1 MKKLRKH
8 SVVMIVI
15 AALLVGT
22 LPIGQ
27 EKKSQA
33 ANSSTGISDMLQNPQ
48 TDSNGNTTWSCVY
61 FGDYWQNDTNGDGVA
76 DKKDKKEPVKWR
88 VLSVDGDDVFLLADK
103 NLDGQ
108 QYNDT
113 KTDVT
118 WETCTMRS
126 WLNGYGAGSNKSGKD
141 YSDDNFLDNA
151 FSGSEQSAIR
161 TTNVVN
167 DDNPAHGTEGGSNT
181 SDKVYLLSIDE
192 VTNPAYGFSSDDSKH
207 DESRKAKNT
216 EYTKAQGTYTAT
228 DGEYAGNGN
237 WWLRSPGHNCDDA
250 SYVGIDNYVD
260 VDRFGDYVYSNLIKA
275 ARPALHLSLSS
286 ALGCSYAGTV
296 SSDGTVMTPEMPQL
310 QNPQTDS
317 NGNTTWSCVYFGN
330 YWQEDTNG
338 DGKADK
344 NDAKQPIKWRVLSV
358 EGDDVFL
365 LADKNLDCQK
375 YNDTYTDVT
384 WETCTMRSW
393 LNGYGA
399 GSNTSGKDYNDD
411 NFLDNAFS
419 GSERLAIRTTNVVN
433 DDNPEYGTEGG
444 NNTSDKV
451 YLLSIDD
458 VTNPAYGFPSNYS
471 NDDARKAKNTKY
483 VADGGEIKS
492 GFMFSTGNADYWWPR
507 SPGIGSQLAA
517 SVDYDGR
524 VGSYGN
530 YVSYDRVAVRPA
542 LHLNL
547 SSDSSWSYAGRVTS
561 DSKEI
566 GTVPATPQPEVTEK
580 PDDISLKNPS
590 VNSGGVTTWDCVY
603 FGNYWQEDTNGD
615 GKAHKNDAKQPIKWR
630 VLSVDG
636 DDAFLLADKNL
647 DVQQYNKNNTDVTWK
662 TCTMRSWLNG
672 YGAETNEPGDDFSTN
687 NFLDNA
693 FSGSEQR
700 GIRTTNVVNNDNP
713 EHGTEGGN
721 DTSDK
726 VYLLSIDEVT
736 NPAYGFPSD
745 YSDDDAWKAK
755 QTKYTA
761 DGGEIKSG
769 YMGSAGSAGSVG
781 CWWFRSPGEHSDYAA
796 GVDTIGIYRIGQF
809 GYVVNSV
816 FVAVR
821 PALHLNLSSALG
833 CSYAGTVSSD
843 GTVTA
848 PEMPRPDPTTT
859 PTNQPGS
866 SGGTATAMPR
876 PDPTTT
882 PTNQPGSSGGTATAM
897 PRPDPTTTPTN
908 QPGSSG
914 GTVTAPPCPNPTA
927 TPVNQPGSTGG
938 IATARPNTSVSPGA
952 SPGTNQAEAEEK
964 IPQNIYAKS
973 LTKTYGSKPFIL
985 SAVAEGDGELT
996 YKSSSPKVAT
1006 ISPGGQVSVKGYG
1019 KTVITIHAEAVDEYM
1034 QAEKKITLTVIPR
1047 TVNLKKAGSSARRQI
1062 QVVWT
1067 SDRSVTGY
1075 QVYISKKRDFSRE
1088 TFQRSYGKSKKKFT
1102 LFGLR
1107 SKQTYYVKIRAYRKA
1122 GKTKYYGNWSKV
1134 KAVKVK

>member
-1 MKKLRKH
+1 MKRKV
-8 SVVMIVI
+8 SERSL
-15 AALLVGT
+15 ALLLAVTLLTGL
-22 LPIGQ
+22 LPIGTGVKSRAAEQ
-27 EKKSQA
+27 ITLRNPRFIKTTQEVAPGTSEKKE
-33 ANSSTGISDMLQNPQ
+33 LKNP
-48 TDSNGNTTWSCVY
+48 TMENGVTTWDCIW
-61 FGDYWQNDTNGDGVA
+61 FGNYWQEDTNGDGKA
-76 DKKDKKEPVKWR
+76 DKNDAKQPIKWR
-88 VLSVDGDDVFLLADK
+88 VLLVDGDDVFLLADK
-103 NLDGQ
+103 NLDCQ
-108 QYNDT
+108 KYNDT
-113 KTDVT
+113 DTGVT
-118 WETCTMRS
+118 WEMCTMRS
-126 WLNGYGAGSNKSGKD
+126 WLNGYGASANTSGKD

-167 DDNPAHGTEGGSNT
+167 DDNPEYGTEGGNNT

-192 VTNPAYGFSSDDSKH
+192 ATNPAYGFALVYNKE
-207 DESRKAKNT
+207 DESRTAKNT
-216 EYTKAQGTYTAT
+216 KYAKTQGAYTDVGW
-228 DGEYAGNGN
+228 EAGNGE
-237 WWLRSPGHNCDDA
+237 WWLRSSGSSSAQASCIDSEGFVFVDWCSRDVNCINNA
-250 SYVGIDNYVD
+250 V
-260 VDRFGDYVYSNLIKA
+260 
-275 ARPALHLSLSS
+275 RPVLHLNISS
-286 ALGCSYAGTV
+286 DSSWSYAGTV
-296 SSDGTVMTPEMPQL
+296 ISSDDIAEW
-310 QNPQTDS
+310 D
-317 NGNTTWSCVYFGN
+317 CVYFGK
-330 YWQEDTNG
+330 YWQDDTNG

-358 EGDDVFL
+358 DGDDVFL
-365 LADKNLDCQK
+365 LADQNLDCQK
-375 YNDTYTDVT
+375 YNDIYMDVT

-399 GSNTSGKDYNDD
+399 GSNTSRKDYSDD
-411 NFLDNAFS
+411 NFFDSAFS
-419 GSERLAIRTTNVVN
+419 GSEQSAIRTTNVVN
-433 DDNPEYGTEGG
+433 DDNFEYGTEGG
-444 NNTSDKV
+444 NNTLDKV
-451 YLLSIDD
+451 YLMSI
-458 VTNPAYGFPSNYS
+458 
-471 NDDARKAKNTKY
+471 
-483 VADGGEIKS
+483 E
-492 GFMFSTGNADYWWPR
+492 
-507 SPGIGSQLAA
+507 
-517 SVDYDGR
+517 
-524 VGSYGN
+524 
-530 YVSYDRVAVRPA
+530 
-542 LHLNL
+542 
-547 SSDSSWSYAGRVTS
+547 
-561 DSKEI
+561 
-566 GTVPATPQPEVTEK
+566 
-580 PDDISLKNPS
+580 
-590 VNSGGVTTWDCVY
+590 
-603 FGNYWQEDTNGD
+603 
-615 GKAHKNDAKQPIKWR
+615 
-630 VLSVDG
+630 
-636 DDAFLLADKNL
+636 
-647 DVQQYNKNNTDVTWK
+647 
-662 TCTMRSWLNG
+662 
-672 YGAETNEPGDDFSTN
+672 
-687 NFLDNA
+687 
-693 FSGSEQR
+693 
-700 GIRTTNVVNNDNP
+700 
-713 EHGTEGGN
+713 
-721 DTSDK
+721 
-726 VYLLSIDEVT
+726 EVT
-736 NPAYGFPSD
+736 NPAYGFSSD
-745 YSDDDAWKAK
+745 NSKYEKGKSAKDTEYAKA
-755 QTKYTA
+755 QGTWA
-761 DGGEIKSG
+761 SG
-769 YMGSAGSAGSVG
+769 
-781 CWWFRSPGEHSDYAA
+781 WWLRSPGNYSRYASNA
-796 GVDTIGIYRIGQF
+796 ENGHVSVYGSSVNYIYP
-809 GYVVNSV
+809 
-816 FVAVR
+816 AVR

-848 PEMPRPDPTTT
+848 PE
-859 PTNQPGS
+859 
-866 SGGTATAMPR
+866 MPR

>member
-1 MKKLRKH
+1 M
-8 SVVMIVI
+8 
-15 AALLVGT
+15 
-22 LPIGQ
+22 
-27 EKKSQA
+27 
-33 ANSSTGISDMLQNPQ
+33 
-48 TDSNGNTTWSCVY
+48 
-61 FGDYWQNDTNGDGVA
+61 A

-141 YSDDNFLDNA
+141 YNDDNFLDNA

-167 DDNPAHGTEGGSNT
+167 DDNPEYGTEGGNNT

-296 SSDGTVMTPEMPQL
+296 SSDGTV
-310 QNPQTDS
+310 
-317 NGNTTWSCVYFGN
+317 
-330 YWQEDTNG
+330 
-338 DGKADK
+338 
-344 NDAKQPIKWRVLSV
+344 
-358 EGDDVFL
+358 
-365 LADKNLDCQK
+365 
-375 YNDTYTDVT
+375 
-384 WETCTMRSW
+384 
-393 LNGYGA
+393 
-399 GSNTSGKDYNDD
+399 
-411 NFLDNAFS
+411 
-419 GSERLAIRTTNVVN
+419 
-433 DDNPEYGTEGG
+433 
-444 NNTSDKV
+444 
-451 YLLSIDD
+451 
-458 VTNPAYGFPSNYS
+458 
-471 NDDARKAKNTKY
+471 
-483 VADGGEIKS
+483 
-492 GFMFSTGNADYWWPR
+492 
-507 SPGIGSQLAA
+507 
-517 SVDYDGR
+517 
-524 VGSYGN
+524 
-530 YVSYDRVAVRPA
+530 
-542 LHLNL
+542 
-547 SSDSSWSYAGRVTS
+547 
-561 DSKEI
+561 
-566 GTVPATPQPEVTEK
+566 
-580 PDDISLKNPS
+580 
-590 VNSGGVTTWDCVY
+590 
-603 FGNYWQEDTNGD
+603 
-615 GKAHKNDAKQPIKWR
+615 
-630 VLSVDG
+630 
-636 DDAFLLADKNL
+636 
-647 DVQQYNKNNTDVTWK
+647 
-662 TCTMRSWLNG
+662 
-672 YGAETNEPGDDFSTN
+672 
-687 NFLDNA
+687 
-693 FSGSEQR
+693 
-700 GIRTTNVVNNDNP
+700 
-713 EHGTEGGN
+713 
-721 DTSDK
+721 
-726 VYLLSIDEVT
+726 
-736 NPAYGFPSD
+736 
-745 YSDDDAWKAK
+745 
-755 QTKYTA
+755 
-761 DGGEIKSG
+761 
-769 YMGSAGSAGSVG
+769 
-781 CWWFRSPGEHSDYAA
+781 
-796 GVDTIGIYRIGQF
+796 
-809 GYVVNSV
+809 
-816 FVAVR
+816 
-821 PALHLNLSSALG
+821 
-833 CSYAGTVSSD
+833 
-843 GTVTA
+843 TA
-848 PEMPRPDPTTT
+848 PETPRPNLTTT

-866 SGGTATAMPR
+866 TGGTAAA
-876 PDPTTT
+876 
-882 PTNQPGSSGGTATAM
+882 G
-897 PRPDPTTTPTN
+897 
-908 QPGSSG
+908 
-914 GTVTAPPCPNPTA
+914 
-927 TPVNQPGSTGG
+927 
-938 IATARPNTSVSPGA
+938 PNTSVNPGA
-952 SPGTNQAEAEEK
+952 SPGTNQVEAEEK
-964 IPQNIYAKS
+964 IPQSIYAKS

-1088 TFQRSYGKSKKKFT
+1088 TFLRSYGKSKKKFT